1 MNICLSCCHGHDRS
15 SLTTLT
21 FASFRSDLKLKTV
34 LMNSVTSYQ
43 INSSGSITS
52 CPNDSYQNDS
62 KCIRYHI
69 IYKVDCIESW
79 SVRRVSSCL
88 QNIADVE
95 VLNQNQKHLRNR
107 NECFEL
113 GKPLGQYVRTT
124 GIHPIRT
131 GKNCARETGLL
142 RTDISTFKAQDK
154 KIDSE
159 NIDALISFGCSSL
172 HCGYFSIG

>member
-1 MNICLSCCHGHDRS
+1 M
-15 SLTTLT
+15 
-21 FASFRSDLKLKTV
+21 
-34 LMNSVTSYQ
+34 
-43 INSSGSITS
+43 
-52 CPNDSYQNDS
+52 
-62 KCIRYHI
+62 
-69 IYKVDCIESW
+69 
-79 SVRRVSSCL
+79 RRVSSCL

-172 HCGYFSIG
+172 HCGYFSIGWRYPRSDSCFQTAETPFSGGPILIRCVSEKSICNGSLLHTSEQWPLTSAGRTSR